1 MMEHSTTIRLIATDI
16 DGTLLNS
23 KKIISEKTREYL
35 IALQQQGVRIAL
47 CSGRAP
53 YEMSAFVDTLR
64 LREFDGYLIYSNG
77 AGLIRLRDE
86 SAVHFS
92 PLQGEELAH
101 LLDLIRQHHLY
112 VLSEH
117 QGRYLVEC
125 SDWVERKRRFAKKH
139 AKGLRKL
146 FHHVRYTN
154 FIYMS
159 QQADR
164 VDHLLH
170 HLQGSADKLIV
181 RGKPKDLER
190 MLDAIMHKED
200 YHCYRLTK
208 SCVEINHADVS
219 KANALHSLQQ
229 ELGLTQE
236 AVAVFGDSPNDH
248 EMLSEFKI
256 SVAMGNAD
264 AKTKSIAS
272 FQTLTND
279 EDGIVHFMQTL
290 TKENAVHAG

>member
-1 MMEHSTTIRLIATDI
+1 
-16 DGTLLNS
+16 
-23 KKIISEKTREYL
+23 
-35 IALQQQGVRIAL
+35 
-47 CSGRAP
+47 
-53 YEMSAFVDTLR
+53 
-64 LREFDGYLIYSNG
+64 
-77 AGLIRLRDE
+77 
-86 SAVHFS
+86 
-92 PLQGEELAH
+92 
-101 LLDLIRQHHLY
+101 
-112 VLSEH
+112 
-117 QGRYLVEC
+117 
-125 SDWVERKRRFAKKH
+125 
-139 AKGLRKL
+139 
-146 FHHVRYTN
+146 
-154 FIYMS
+154 
-159 QQADR
+159 
-164 VDHLLH
+164 
-170 HLQGSADKLIV
+170 
-181 RGKPKDLER
+181 